1 MDSDKKTGTRP
12 RILIAD
18 DHAVFTEALRLF
30 LERSYDVVGFVED
43 GRALLAKAPQLNPD
57 LVILDIGMPMLNGV
71 DAARRL
77 LQALPK
83 VKIVFMTMYED
94 ANLVAAACSLG
105 KVGFVLK
112 HSHPSELLKAIE
124 AALKNQ
130 SYVSPKIRPT
140 DWKEQAHRARQFTAE
155 LTPRQAE
162 IVQLLAEGRAPKEIA
177 ALLNVSLKT
186 VMFHKYHV
194 MDIFNLRSNADVV
207 LFALQKG
214 LIMPMRDSRT
224 AH

>member
-1 MDSDKKTGTRP
+1 MPSDKKATNRP

-30 LERSYDVVGFVED
+30 LEKSYDVVGFAQD
-43 GRALLAKAPQLNPD
+43 GRELLEKAPFLNPD

-77 LQALPK
+77 LQLIPK

-94 ANLVAAACSLG
+94 ANLVAAACSVG

-112 HSHPSELLKAIE
+112 HSHPSELLSAIE
-124 AALKNQ
+124 AVLKNQ
-130 SYVSPKIRPT
+130 SYASSKIRRT
-140 DWKEQAHRARQFTAE
+140 DWKDQADRARHFGAE

-194 MDIFNLRSNADVV
+194 MDIFNLKSNADVV
-207 LFALQKG
+207 LFALKKG
-214 LIMPMRDSRT
+214 LIMPML
-224 AH
+224 H

>member
-1 MDSDKKTGTRP
+1 MPSDKKAASRP

-30 LERSYDVVGFVED
+30 LEKSYEVVGFAQD
-43 GRALLAKAPQLNPD
+43 GRELLKRAPLLNPD

-77 LQALPK
+77 LQLLPK

-112 HSHPSELLKAIE
+112 HSHPSELLSAIE
-124 AALKNQ
+124 AVLKNQ
-130 SYVSPKIRPT
+130 SYASSQIRRT
-140 DWKEQAHRARQFTAE
+140 DWKDQADRARHFQAE

-177 ALLNVSLKT
+177 AILDVSLKT

-194 MDIFNLRSNADVV
+194 MDIFNLKSNADVV
-207 LFALQKG
+207 LFALKKG
-214 LIMPMRDSRT
+214 LIMPVL
-224 AH
+224 H